1 MIVWAMGLV
10 TLVTMSALSQSYLVR
25 MIFLL
30 LPPMTVSTFILIGTT
45 VFITTNEGS
54 RTPVGTLLLSIL
66 VNLRF
71 SPEILPIMGKHT
83 NIPLMLSLV
92 IGAPHSFKMEH
103 IEVDI
108 ILQLINQLYRY
119 FSFRMSE

>member
-71 SPEILPIMGKHT
+71 SPE
-83 NIPLMLSLV
+83 
-92 IGAPHSFKMEH
+92 SFKMEH